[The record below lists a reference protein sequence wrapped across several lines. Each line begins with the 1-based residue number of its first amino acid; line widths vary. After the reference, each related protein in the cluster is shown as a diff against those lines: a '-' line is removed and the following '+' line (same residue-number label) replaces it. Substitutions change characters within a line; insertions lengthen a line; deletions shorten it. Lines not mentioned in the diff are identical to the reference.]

1 MKKLYVG
8 IDLHSNNSYI
18 AIIDEDEKV
27 LYSKKHHNNLNE
39 IVNLLKPYQK
49 EIQGVVVESTFNWY
63 WLVDVLEELGF
74 TVHLANPAGNIQYGG
89 LKHRDDK
96 YDAFWLAQLLK
107 LGILKEG
114 YIYAP
119 GIRAVRDLSRKRGQL
134 VQMRTSN
141 ILALQNIH
149 IRNTGIQLSGVMIKR
164 MQLSDIDKMKLFP
177 EQKLSIKYN
186 LELIQQL
193 NLQIKEVE
201 SVILSQIKITPEF
214 I

>member
-18 AIIDEDEKV
+18 AIIDDDEKV
-27 LYSKKHHNNLNE
+27 LYSKKHNNSLND
-39 IVNLLKPYQK
+39 IVKVLKPYK
-49 EIQGVVVESTFNWY
+49 KKIQGIVVESTFNWY
-63 WLVDVLEELGF
+63 WLVDGLEELGF
-74 TVHLANPAGNIQYGG
+74 KVHLANPAGNIQYGG

-114 YIYAP
+114 YIYPPAM
-119 GIRAVRDLSRKRGQL
+119 RAVRD
-134 VQMRTSN
+134 
-141 ILALQNIH
+141 
-149 IRNTGIQLSGVMIKR
+149 
-164 MQLSDIDKMKLFP
+164 LFP

-193 NLQIKEVE
+193 NQQIKEVE
-201 SVILSQIKITPEF
+201 NVILNQIKLTPEF
-214 I
+214 IKLRTIDGIGQVLALTIMLETGDINRFKKVEVK